1 MAIPSGAGTEVAWK
15 GTIHNQSTDV
25 TSFRWDRTLPSV
37 GTETDTVPANH
48 IIILMSVIF
57 CEVGGS
63 DVNMTM
69 LTDDGSNAIHI
80 FYNQPIKSN
89 QTFIYN
95 DRLVIRGGRYVKVY
109 THATDNVDVTYS
121 FIDQDWT

>member
-48 IIILMSVIF
+48 IYTIISFSICRDGGTLTKITVRINDGTSDRVILF
-57 CEVGGS
+57 EEGLS
-63 DVNMTM
+63 E
-69 LTDDGSNAIHI
+69 
-80 FYNQPIKSN
+80 
-89 QTFIYN
+89 QTFIWN
-95 DRLVIRGGRYVKVY
+95 DRIVLMPG
-109 THATDNVDVTYS
+109 NVFKFQPNGTSSMQYWIS
-121 FIDQDWT
+121 YIDQDWS